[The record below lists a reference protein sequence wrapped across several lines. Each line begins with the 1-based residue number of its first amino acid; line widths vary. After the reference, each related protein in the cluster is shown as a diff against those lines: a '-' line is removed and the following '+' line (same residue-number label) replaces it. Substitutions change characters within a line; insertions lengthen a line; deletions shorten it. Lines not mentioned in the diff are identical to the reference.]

1 MANTKR
7 TTAKA
12 KGAASSSSGRRPAA
26 GSASTPARP
35 AARRPAPA
43 ATKSAGKGERT
54 SGSSGGSSAAR
65 TRLPIPTEPSPVE
78 EIVLPT
84 LSPMELYRQEK
95 QRRSR
100 TVKTEADPLAEA
112 RREYLAL
119 LAAEA
124 EKGKGGRPKGS
135 GKKKEEPV
143 EDD

>member
-1 MANTKR
+1 MATTKR
-7 TTAKA
+7 STAKA
-12 KGAASSSSGRRPAA
+12 KGAASSSGRRQA
-26 GSASTPARP
+26 SASAAPSKSSARP
-35 AARRPAPA
+35 AARRQAPA
-43 ATKSAGKGERT
+43 AAPASPSA
-54 SGSSGGSSAAR
+54 SAR
-65 TRLPIPTEPSPVE
+65 RQRIPVPTEPSPVE
-78 EIVLPT
+78 EIVIPT

-135 GKKKEEPV
+135 GKKKEEPIE
-143 EDD
+143 ED

>member
-1 MANTKR
+1 MATSTR

-12 KGAASSSSGRRPAA
+12 KGAASSSGRRQA
-26 GSASTPARP
+26 SASAAPSKSSARP
-35 AARRPAPA
+35 AARRQAPA
-43 ATKSAGKGERT
+43 AAPASPSA
-54 SGSSGGSSAAR
+54 SAR
-65 TRLPIPTEPSPVE
+65 RQRIPVPTEPSPVE
-78 EIVLPT
+78 EIVIPT

-135 GKKKEEPV
+135 GKKKEEPIE
-143 EDD
+143 ED

>member
-1 MANTKR
+1 MATSKR

-12 KGAASSSSGRRPAA
+12 KGAASSSGRRQA
-26 GSASTPARP
+26 SASAAPSKSSARP
-35 AARRPAPA
+35 AARRQAPA
-43 ATKSAGKGERT
+43 AAPASPSA
-54 SGSSGGSSAAR
+54 SAR
-65 TRLPIPTEPSPVE
+65 RPRIPVPTEPSPVE
-78 EIVLPT
+78 EIVIPT

-135 GKKKEEPV
+135 GKKKEEPIE
-143 EDD
+143 ED